1 VVGALA
7 AAVRPAFARQAPSS
21 ARPADPDLV
30 EDLVIA
36 NRILADEGILDAFG
50 HVTARHDR
58 NPNRFLMSR
67 SLAPALITEEDLI
80 EYDLDGNA
88 VDAAGRPEYSERF
101 IHAEIYRA
109 RPDVRAVAHSHAP
122 SVIPFGVSSVP
133 LLPVY
138 HMAGFI
144 TEGIPVF
151 DIRKA
156 AGMTDMLVKNSSL
169 GRALAETLGNKPA
182 VLMRGHGM
190 VAVGPALPFA
200 VGRSIYLELNARVQ
214 LQAIGLGGA
223 VTYLDPQ
230 EARKVVE
237 SGENR
242 SYERAWELWK
252 EKVLSK

>member
-1 VVGALA
+1 
-7 AAVRPAFARQAPSS
+7 
-21 ARPADPDLV
+21 
-30 EDLVIA
+30 
-36 NRILADEGILDAFG
+36 
-50 HVTARHDR
+50 
-58 NPNRFLMSR
+58 
-67 SLAPALITEEDLI
+67 
-80 EYDLDGNA
+80 
-88 VDAAGRPEYSERF
+88 
-101 IHAEIYRA
+101 
-109 RPDVRAVAHSHAP
+109 
-122 SVIPFGVSSVP
+122 
-133 LLPVY
+133 
-138 HMAGFI
+138 
-144 TEGIPVF
+144 
-151 DIRKA
+151 
-156 AGMTDMLVKNSSL
+156 VKNSSL